1 MDLSRWYL
9 ENDDL
14 DNALQSLDDGAR
26 RLSNP
31 VSLII
36 RRVEL
41 FQNADAYPQ
50 ALLAIDELPA
60 ALRQQPEWL
69 LRRGDILL
77 QAGAEEEAI
86 EAFMDAQYALAML
99 PELRRNNPVNRN
111 LKQELAARLA
121 VVTDAQ

>member
-99 PELRRNNPVNRN
+99 PEFRRNNPVNRN